1 MILKERGLSSKSTAD
16 AISEAERL
24 FDLYFQDLVNVA
36 KNAYESYSY
45 FEAPEKNCNKKFI
58 DDKKIS
64 VANNLPEQKGMF
76 LLSND
81 DVTELKE

>member
-76 LLSND
+76 LFDEMS
-81 DVTELKE
+81 